1 MIVLDKVSKYYGER
15 AAVRDAS
22 FSIQAGEVVGLLGL
36 NGAGKTTTLKM
47 LAGVLLPTAG
57 RITIDGI
64 DLTANVDAVRARI
77 GFLPEVPPLYPEMRV
92 GEYLTFVAHIKG
104 LKDDIEGH
112 VTAALA
118 DTDLAEVRNEFIGTL
133 SNGFQ
138 RRVGIAQA
146 IVHRPSLIVLDEP
159 TAGLDPKQMVH
170 MRALI
175 RKLKARH
182 TVLVSS
188 HILNEIEHTCD
199 RLIVIDRGRIAAMG
213 TEAELAGSV
222 SGGTSVV
229 VEVRGGRAAFD
240 AAIRQSGVVTKTAV
254 ERDEGGIIVATLE
267 LSTDARETLAQTLVG
282 AGLGLRRMERV
293 QLELESIFLTLTGN
307 NRAQSAAA

>member
-1 MIVLDKVSKYYGER
+1 MIVVDKVSKLYGER
-15 AAVRDAS
+15 AAVKDAS
-22 FSIQAGEVVGLLGL
+22 FTIQAGEVVGLLGL

-57 RITIDGI
+57 KIAVDGI
-64 DLTANVDAVRARI
+64 DLTTNVEAVRARI

-92 GEYLTFVAHIKG
+92 GEYLTFVARIKG
-104 LKDDIEGH
+104 LKSDIEGH
-112 VTAALA
+112 VASAIA
-118 DTDLAEVRNEFIGTL
+118 DTDLGDVRDEFIGTL

-146 IVHRPSLIVLDEP
+146 IVHRPALIVLDEP

-170 MRALI
+170 MRTLI
-175 RKLKARH
+175 AKLKARH

-199 RLIVIDRGRIAAMG
+199 RLIVINQGRIAAIG
-213 TEAELAGSV
+213 SEAELAGSV
-222 SGGTSVV
+222 QGRGNVV
-229 VEVRGGRAAFD
+229 VEVRGSKAAFEQ
-240 AAIRQSGVVTKTAV
+240 AIRQSGVVAKTV
-254 ERDEGGIIVATLE
+254 IDSDTDGVIVATLE
-267 LSTDARETLAQTLVG
+267 LVNDAREALAQALVG
-282 AGLGLRRMERV
+282 GGLGLRRMERV

-307 NRAQSAAA
+307 KQAA

>member
-1 MIVLDKVSKYYGER
+1 MIVVDKVSKYYGER

-22 FSIQAGEVVGLLGL
+22 FSIESGEVVGLLGL

-57 RITIDGI
+57 RIAVDGI
-64 DLTANVDAVRARI
+64 DLTTNVEAIRARI

-92 GEYLTFVAHIKG
+92 AEYLTFVANIKG
-104 LKDDIEGH
+104 VKADVPGH
-112 VTAALA
+112 VASAIA
-118 DTDLAEVRNEFIGTL
+118 DTDLGDVQDEFIGTL

-146 IVHRPSLIVLDEP
+146 LVHRPALIVLDEP

-170 MRALI
+170 MRTLI
-175 RKLKARH
+175 RALKAKH

-199 RLIVIDRGRIAAMG
+199 RLIVIDRGRIAAIG
-213 TEAELAGSV
+213 SEAELAGSV
-222 SGGTSVV
+222 KGGTSIL
-229 VEVRGGRAAFD
+229 VEVRGARDAFENAVRA
-240 AAIRQSGVVTKTAV
+240 SGVAAKVV
-254 ERDEGGIIVATLE
+254 IDRDEGGIILATLE
-267 LSTDARETLAQTLVG
+267 LSNDAREKLAQALVG

-307 NRAQSAAA
+307 KAAA

>member
-1 MIVLDKVSKYYGER
+1 MIVLDNVSKYYGER

-22 FSIQAGEVVGLLGL
+22 FSIESGEVVGLLGL

-57 RITIDGI
+57 RIAVDGI
-64 DLTANVDAVRARI
+64 DLMTNVDAIRARI

-92 GEYLTFVAHIKG
+92 AEYLTFVARIKG
-104 LKDDIEGH
+104 LKDDVASH
-112 VTAALA
+112 VDTAIA
-118 DTDLAEVRNEFIGTL
+118 DTDLADVRDEFIGTL

-146 IVHRPSLIVLDEP
+146 IVHRPALIVLDEP

-175 RKLKARH
+175 RRLKERH

-199 RLIVIDRGRIAAMG
+199 RLIIIDRGRIAAVG

-222 SGGTSVV
+222 SGAISII
-229 VEVRGGRAAFD
+229 VEVRGARATFD
-240 AAIRQSGVVTKTAV
+240 AAVRQSGVVAKAAI
-254 ERDEGGIIVATLE
+254 EREEDGVIVATLE
-267 LSTDARETLAQTLVG
+267 LSADARETLAQSLVG

-307 NRAQSAAA
+307 RARSAAA

>member
-1 MIVLDKVSKYYGER
+1 MIVVDKVSKYYGER

-22 FSIQAGEVVGLLGL
+22 FTIEAGEVVGLLGL

-57 RITIDGI
+57 RIAIDGI
-64 DLTANVDAVRARI
+64 DLTTNVDAIRARI

-92 GEYLTFVAHIKG
+92 AEYLTFVARIKG
-104 LKDDIEGH
+104 VKDDVEGK
-112 VTAALA
+112 VTSAIT
-118 DTDLAEVRNEFIGTL
+118 DTDLADVRDEFIGTL

-146 IVHRPSLIVLDEP
+146 IVHRPALIVLDEP

-170 MRALI
+170 MRGLI
-175 RKLKARH
+175 RGLKAKH

-199 RLIVIDRGRIAAMG
+199 RLIVLNRGRIAAIG
-213 TEAELAGSV
+213 TEAQLAGSV
-222 SGGTSVV
+222 GGATSIV
-229 VEVRGGRAAFD
+229 VEVRGDKAAFE
-240 AAIRQSGVVTKTAV
+240 AAVRQSGVAATTRID
-254 ERDEGGIIVATLE
+254 RDEGGIIVATLE
-267 LSTDARETLAQTLVG
+267 LANDGREQLAQALVG

-307 NRAQSAAA
+307 KQAA

>member
-15 AAVRDAS
+15 AAVIDAS
-22 FSIQAGEVVGLLGL
+22 FSIEAGEVVGLLGL

-57 RITIDGI
+57 RISVDGI
-64 DLTANVDAVRARI
+64 DLMTNVDAVRARI

-92 GEYLTFVAHIKG
+92 AEYLTFVAHIKG
-104 LKDDIEGH
+104 VKVDVAGH
-112 VTAALA
+112 VDAAIA
-118 DTDLAEVRNEFIGTL
+118 DTDLADVRNEFIGTL

-146 IVHRPSLIVLDEP
+146 IVHRPALIVLDEP
-159 TAGLDPKQMVH
+159 TAGLDPKQMVQ

-175 RKLKARH
+175 RKLKQRH

-188 HILNEIEHTCD
+188 HILNEIEETCD
-199 RLIVIDRGRIAAMG
+199 RLVVINRGRIAAIG
-213 TEAELAGSV
+213 TEAELAGNV
-222 SGGTSVV
+222 QGAAKVV
-229 VEVRGGRAAFD
+229 VEVRGTRAAFE
-240 AAIRQSGVVTKTAV
+240 AAVRQSGAVTKTAI

-267 LSTDARETLAQTLVG
+267 LANDAREALAQSLIG

-307 NRAQSAAA
+307 RAQSAAA

>member
-57 RITIDGI
+57 RITVDGI
-64 DLTANVDAVRARI
+64 DLMTNVDAVRARI

-92 GEYLTFVAHIKG
+92 AEYLTFVAHIKG
-104 LKDDIEGH
+104 LKNDVAGH
-112 VTAALA
+112 VDTAIA
-118 DTDLAEVRNEFIGTL
+118 DTDLGDVRNEFIGTL

-146 IVHRPSLIVLDEP
+146 LVHRPALIVLDEP

-175 RKLKARH
+175 RKLKERH

-222 SGGTSVV
+222 SGATSIV
-229 VEVRGGRAAFD
+229 VEIRGARGAFEAAV
-240 AAIRQSGVVTKTAV
+240 RQSGVVAKTAIDR
-254 ERDEGGIIVATLE
+254 EEDGIIVATLE
-267 LSTDARETLAQTLVG
+267 LSTDARETLAQALVG

-307 NRAQSAAA
+307 RAQSAAA

>member
-1 MIVLDKVSKYYGER
+1 MIVLDNVSKYYGER

-57 RITIDGI
+57 RIAVDGI
-64 DLTANVDAVRARI
+64 DLMTNVEAVRARI

-92 GEYLTFVAHIKG
+92 AEYLTFVAHIKG
-104 LKDDIEGH
+104 LKDDVEGH
-112 VTAALA
+112 VSTAIA
-118 DTDLAEVRNEFIGTL
+118 DTDLGEVRDEFIGTL

-146 IVHRPSLIVLDEP
+146 IVHRPALIVLDEP

-199 RLIVIDRGRIAAMG
+199 RLIVIDRGRIAAIG

-222 SGGTSVV
+222 SGGTSIV
-229 VEVRGGRAAFD
+229 VEVRGARAAFES
-240 AAIRQSGVVTKTAV
+240 AVRQSGVASKTTID
-254 ERDEGGIIVATLE
+254 RDEDGIIVATLE
-267 LSTDARETLAQTLVG
+267 LSTDAREALAQTLVG

-307 NRAQSAAA
+307 RAQSAAA